1 MATFKVDGTKTK
13 VSFEYEALTAKIQS
27 VVSDCAESLFKNG
40 RGDHG
45 SEEEPIVFADLSNTE
60 KLDIVDDY
68 IKDIIVNRANQ
79 FKLDE
84 AKDAVEITKHVL

>member
-1 MATFKVDGTKTK
+1 MATFTVDGTKTT
-13 VSFEYEALTAKIQS
+13 VSFEYEALTAKIQL
-27 VVSDCAESLFKNG
+27 VVGDCAESLFNNG

-60 KLDIVDDY
+60 KLNIVDDY
-68 IKDIIVNRANQ
+68 IKEIIVNRANQ

-84 AKDAVEITKHVL
+84 AKDAVEVEEHVL

>member
-1 MATFKVDGTKTK
+1 MAAFITDNGNTT
-13 VSFEYEALTAKIQS
+13 VSFAYKATTAKIVS
-27 VVSDCAESLFKNG
+27 VLSDASESLFKNG